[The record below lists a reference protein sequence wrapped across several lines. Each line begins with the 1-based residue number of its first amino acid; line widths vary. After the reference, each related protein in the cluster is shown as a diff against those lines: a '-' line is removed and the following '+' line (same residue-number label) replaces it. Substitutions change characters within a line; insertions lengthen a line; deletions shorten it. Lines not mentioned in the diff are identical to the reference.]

1 MMKQNTHQTKRIAA
15 ITMARNDEFFLNR
28 WIKYYGAQ
36 IGEENLYIYLD
47 GLDQKIPSGAGR
59 ANITKLPHKE
69 EERQRGDKTRILLL
83 SDLEKKLFADGYD
96 IVIGCDCDEFLVV
109 NPKLNMTLQ
118 QYLSGIHAHTTVS
131 GLGLDVGQ
139 DLNSEPALDMNA
151 PFLTQRKY
159 ALLSTRYT
167 KPVVLFRPATWG
179 SGFHSVKGHNFHI
192 DKNLYLLHF
201 GSVDLDMIKNKLGD
215 RAASWNT
222 HLEKRARTIT
232 IVTKAKNKNKSKSL
246 ARIMQTILRPI
257 YDLNKPAML
266 GLKWV
271 TKIPESFKETGI

>member
-1 MMKQNTHQTKRIAA
+1 MKQNTHKTKHIAA

-167 KPVVLFRPATWG
+167 KPVVLFRPAIWG

-222 HLEKRARTIT
+222 HLKKRARTIT
-232 IVTKAKNKNKSKSL
+232 IVTNAKNKNKSKKL

-271 TKIPESFKETGI
+271 TKIPETFKETGI